1 MGSEEEYKN
10 PSKLL
15 MGLLDTFDSPTCI
28 IDEKCNI
35 LMNESAKEMYET
47 GFDLI
52 NFTIKTKCGKPSYY
66 YYQGNKYSII
76 KKDINHGT
84 KSFICTIEQEDDT
97 ISKLKKSSDKL
108 KEVLNVL

>member
-35 LMNESAKEMYET
+35 LMNESAKEMY
-47 GFDLI
+47 
-52 NFTIKTKCGKPSYY
+52 
-66 YYQGNKYSII
+66 
-76 KKDINHGT
+76 
-84 KSFICTIEQEDDT
+84 
-97 ISKLKKSSDKL
+97 
-108 KEVLNVL
+108 

>member
-66 YYQGNKYSII
+66 YYQGNKYSIN

-84 KSFICTIEQEDDT
+84 NSCVFTLEPEEDT
-97 ISKLKKSSDKL
+97 INRLKESSRKLK
-108 KEVLNVL
+108 NVLRTI